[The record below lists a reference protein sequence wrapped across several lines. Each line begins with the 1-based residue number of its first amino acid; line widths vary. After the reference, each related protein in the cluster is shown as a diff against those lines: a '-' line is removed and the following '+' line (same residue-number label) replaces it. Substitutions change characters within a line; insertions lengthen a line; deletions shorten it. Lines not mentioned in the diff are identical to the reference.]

1 MKIHQTL
8 QYIICTIYILWIDY
22 LCCWNRFIES
32 DWHEFK
38 CRELGGEGCNG
49 KEMGQGGGVLAR
61 GILRYIAPSPPI
73 LNPLLEYLCFHDAG
87 THTHTQT
94 DTCNAATYASKHLYF
109 VWKYVCRPIISTC
122 MIYTYRIPTHLAP
135 WSILDMS
142 AGNLLGSIDGEGWGA
157 ERVGRRVGAS
167 GWRKEKYAQHPQA
180 RKCAA
185 CALFLQSHG
194 WPGLF
199 VWKQIM
205 KCVLHKMY
213 E

>member
-1 MKIHQTL
+1 MPRARWRGLHWEGDGAGGWRFGKGNIKIYCPL
-8 QYIICTIYILWIDY
+8 P
-22 LCCWNRFIES
+22 
-32 DWHEFK
+32 
-38 CRELGGEGCNG
+38 
-49 KEMGQGGGVLAR
+49 
-61 GILRYIAPSPPI
+61 PSLTPS
-73 LNPLLEYLCFHDAG
+73 LNIFAF
-87 THTHTQT
+87 TMQAHTHTQT
-94 DTCNAATYASKHLYF
+94 DTCNAATYALKHLYF

-122 MIYTYRIPTHLAP
+122 TVYSTYRIPTHLAP

-185 CALFLQSHG
+185 CALFLQYHG

-199 VWKQIM
+199 IWKQIM
-205 KCVLHKMY
+205 KCVLQWKVCHPRAKICPHSFS
-213 E
+213 EGKIA